1 MNDASTPFKTINNI
15 IDFFASTVIFP
26 QKILFSYLH
35 FHRIVLIY
43 FM

>member
-1 MNDASTPFKTINNI
+1 MHNHDMRFYIMKRVY
-15 IDFFASTVIFP
+15 FFASTVIFP

>member
-1 MNDASTPFKTINNI
+1 MRNQDMRFYI
-15 IDFFASTVIFP
+15 IKGVYFFFASTVIFP